1 VDRWRCLRVAVAA
14 SSLLAL
20 VATGAAAEGDLA
32 DQLRETRQE
41 LESKEA
47 ELERT
52 RAELAVVADQVRA
65 SDAELARMTSELAEL
80 ERQLDAAREVV
91 VQAQAR
97 TTAASAELQRV
108 TQRLEDTRLRLE
120 ERERTFD
127 DRVAAAYKYGTPSMA
142 TAIKGAGDVNEFLR
156 GVYYIRSVMRSD
168 RAVITEVTDA
178 AQALVVDRAE
188 ADRLRDELAHQQ
200 ELAAAAAAEAEDLA
214 STQQKL
220 TSMVETERARRA
232 ELMSQ
237 LEVEEALTAAEIDEL
252 QAESEALAEELRTS
266 RWRAG
271 APGQGTWVWP
281 TSGQVGSRYGYRTH
295 PIYGGRRL
303 HTGVDISGAFGQPI
317 VAANEG
323 LVVAAYCTPGGYGC
337 RVVLDHGGGYAS
349 LYAHQSS
356 FAVSEGEVVSGGQVI
371 GYVGSTGA
379 STGPHLHFE
388 IRVNGAPADPMAYYT
403 G

>member
-1 VDRWRCLRVAVAA
+1 MDRWRCVRVAVAA

-20 VATGAAAEGDLA
+20 VATGAAAEGDVA

-52 RAELAVVADQVRA
+52 RAELALVADQVRA

-80 ERQLDAAREVV
+80 ERRLEAAREVV
-91 VQAQAR
+91 AQAQAR
-97 TTAASAELQRV
+97 TAGATAELEQV
-108 TQRLEDTRLRLE
+108 TRRLEDTRLRLA

-127 DRVAAAYKYGTPSMA
+127 DRVSAAYKYGTPSVA
-142 TAIKGAGDVNEFLR
+142 TAIKGAGDVNEFVR
-156 GVYYIRSVMRSD
+156 GVYYIRSVMRAD
-168 RAVITEVTDA
+168 RAVIAEVTDA
-178 AQALVVDRAE
+178 ARALVADRAE

-214 STQQKL
+214 SSQRKL
-220 TSMVETERARRA
+220 TAMVETERARRA
-232 ELMSQ
+232 ELMSR

-252 QAESEALAEELRTS
+252 EAESEALAEELRSS

-281 TSGQVGSRYGYRTH
+281 TSGQVGSRFGYRVH
-295 PIYGGRRL
+295 PIYGTRRM
-303 HTGVDISGAFGQPI
+303 HTGVDISGSFGQPI

-337 RVVLDHGGGYAS
+337 RVVLDHGGGFAS
-349 LYAHQSS
+349 LYAHQSN
-356 FAVSEGEVVSGGQVI
+356 FAVAQGDVVSGGQVI

-388 IRVNGAPADPMAYYT
+388 IRVSGGPVDPMAYYA